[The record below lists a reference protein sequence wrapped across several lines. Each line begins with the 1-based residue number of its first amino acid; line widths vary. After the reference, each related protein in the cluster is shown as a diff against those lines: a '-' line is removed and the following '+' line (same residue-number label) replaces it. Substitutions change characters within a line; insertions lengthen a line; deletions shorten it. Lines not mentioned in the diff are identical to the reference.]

1 MDILSEMSGAFLV
14 LQLSIGGSKQII
26 WFASSPLFPCAIPQH
41 EYKVKLCCI
50 FSKVSGFIF
59 GQILKQAMKT
69 LLYSYN
75 M

>member
-1 MDILSEMSGAFLV
+1 MDILSQMSGAFLV

-50 FSKVSGFIF
+50 F
-59 GQILKQAMKT
+59 
-69 LLYSYN
+69 
-75 M
+75 